1 MSQCIAISTG
11 YAGIPIL
18 TLNHSW
24 RGTLNR
30 TDTLAFSQPALN
42 HDITM
47 PDQWLQSLKETNQ
60 LLVIQDNIIAC
71 KKLVNHCWF
80 HYKNQSKRDWNFVIP
95 LKFLVFNELQ
105 SNKYWLSV
113 YIWDKVNIGCKS
125 KVPKNCYPL
134 TKHRFQIYLISQN
147 VIISLIVWQIVCML
161 RCFDA
166 IKLPLSWRETIS
178 WLLHPFT
185 EFHILSLSKPT
196 WQSLFAHP
204 LNYLASLM

>member
-1 MSQCIAISTG
+1 MPQCIKSMGMSQCIAISTG

-30 TDTLAFSQPALN
+30 TDTPAFSQPALN

-95 LKFLVFNELQ
+95 LKFFDRFSINFKVINIDYQ
-105 SNKYWLSV
+105 S
-113 YIWDKVNIGCKS
+113 
-125 KVPKNCYPL
+125 
-134 TKHRFQIYLISQN
+134 ISGT
-147 VIISLIVWQIVCML
+147 
-161 RCFDA
+161 R
-166 IKLPLSWRETIS
+166 
-178 WLLHPFT
+178 
-185 EFHILSLSKPT
+185 
-196 WQSLFAHP
+196 
-204 LNYLASLM
+204 